1 MPNSLPFGSSLALAA
16 LMSAALLTGSV
27 PLQNPRVRSLG
38 ELLTCQCGCNY
49 SISSCNMQ
57 GCHFADP
64 ARARLLQM
72 VEAGVS
78 DEQILATFER
88 EYGKVIL
95 RQPPAKGFYLISW
108 IMPFAGLGAGL
119 ALLWLILR
127 RYLGPRPAAATASA
141 AAAPDSPALARYRER
156 IEKDMADTD
165 PDSK

>member
-1 MPNSLPFGSSLALAA
+1 MPNSLPFRSSLALAA

-27 PLQNPRVRSLG
+27 PLANPHVRALGSL
-38 ELLTCQCGCNY
+38 LMCQCGCGA
-49 SISSCNMQ
+49 SISECNMQ
-57 GCHFADP
+57 NCHSSGP
-64 ARARLLQM
+64 VRAELLKM
-72 VEAGVS
+72 VEAGMS

-95 RQPPAKGFYLISW
+95 RQPPAKGFSLISW

>member
-1 MPNSLPFGSSLALAA
+1 MLVPGWSVSMPNSLPFGSSLALAP
-16 LMSAALLTGSV
+16 LLSAALLTGSV

-78 DEQILATFER
+78 DEQILATFGR

-95 RQPPAKGFYLISW
+95 RQPPAQGFYLISW
-108 IMPFAGLGAGL
+108 IMRLAGLRSEE
-119 ALLWLILR
+119 R
-127 RYLGPRPAAATASA
+127 RVELVKHIP
-141 AAAPDSPALARYRER
+141 
-156 IEKDMADTD
+156 
-165 PDSK
+165 

>member
-1 MPNSLPFGSSLALAA
+1 MPNSLPFRSSLALAT

-27 PLQNPRVRSLG
+27 PLQNPRVRSL
-38 ELLTCQCGCNY
+38 GCNY